1 LLRRFKIVRDQ
12 LVHINCSYIFLPMS
26 CTSTKDVD
34 LMWEEFASFHT
45 FIYSTIKLIEH
56 AMHTFPNL
64 QHFLDSWNVYK
75 KKKRHTISLVKMHTI
90 KFMEVGI

>member
-1 LLRRFKIVRDQ
+1 
-12 LVHINCSYIFLPMS
+12 MS

-34 LMWEEFASFHT
+34 LMWEEFASFYT
-45 FIYSTIKLIEH
+45 FIYSTIKLIKH

-75 KKKRHTISLVKMHTI
+75 KKKGIPLVWLKCTQLSSWRLGSRKHQQS
-90 KFMEVGI
+90 